1 MKESIFGV
9 PDFRNLYAA
18 RFIST
23 VGAKFF
29 ALAVS
34 WWILDSGFE
43 RANTLLGVIM
53 AATAIGTF
61 GFAPFMGTFA
71 DKYNKK
77 KTMMAALLGGAIVLG
92 IIIAIFPVFNKIPL
106 LFAVFAIFIYAFEP
120 LFETSMQGS
129 LNYIVKPELLPNAV
143 STVSGITS
151 FSQALGA
158 AFAGV
163 AIAVLGVVGA
173 FSLDCACYLVSILL
187 VWRVTTKLPVNK
199 PIPGEKASSYWTELA
214 EGFRYI
220 YKEKPLFYLLIFFGV
235 INLWVSPIVLA
246 IPIITKDVFDG
257 TPLLMSGYEVAMA
270 AGIIFIT
277 TLLGYVKKKFDR
289 YRWSF
294 YSLLLCGVSLTLFSF
309 CTTIFPT
316 FVFMVLFGLGM
327 GMVNLSMMTIF
338 QTYVPPYIQGRFFSI
353 VNTIAGAVI
362 PLSYAFVGVL
372 SDYFGIMTL
381 MTMNGILL
389 LLTSFA
395 MLFIP
400 KIKGEYII

>member
-1 MKESIFGV
+1 MKGIFGI

-53 AATAIGTF
+53 AATAVGTF

-77 KTMMAALLGGAIVLG
+77 STMIAALLGGAVVLAV
-92 IIIAIFPVFNKIPL
+92 IIAIFPVFNQMPL
-106 LFAVFAIFIYAFEP
+106 LFALFAILIYAFEP

-143 STVSGITS
+143 SVVSGITS

-163 AIAVLGVVGA
+163 AIVFLGILGA
-173 FSLDCACYLVSILL
+173 FSLDCACYLISIFL
-187 VWRVTTKLPVNK
+187 VWKVATRLPVNAPQQGKK
-199 PIPGEKASSYWTELA
+199 PASYWNELA

-220 YKEKPLFYLLIFFGV
+220 YKEKPLFYLLIFFGIV
-235 INLWVSPIVLA
+235 NLWVSPIVLA

-257 TPLLMSGYEVAMA
+257 TPLLMSGYEIAMA
-270 AGIIFIT
+270 CGIILIT
-277 TLLGYVKKKFDR
+277 TLLGYAKMKFDR

-294 YSLLLCGVSLTLFSF
+294 YSLLLCGLALTLFSL
-309 CTTIFPT
+309 CTTVLPT
-316 FVFMVLFGLGM
+316 FIFIFFFGLGV

-338 QTYVPPYIQGRFFSI
+338 QTYVPPHIQGRFFSI
-353 VNTIAGAVI
+353 VNTISGAVI

-372 SDYFGIMTL
+372 SDHLGIMFL
-381 MTMNGILL
+381 MTLNGAMLL
-389 LLTSFA
+389 ATSFA
-395 MLFIP
+395 LLFIP

>member
-1 MKESIFGV
+1 MKESIFGI
-9 PDFRNLYAA
+9 PDFRRLYAA

-29 ALAVS
+29 ALAIS
-34 WWILDSGFE
+34 WWVLDSGFE

-61 GFAPFMGTFA
+61 GLAPFMGTFA

-77 KTMMAALLGGAIVLG
+77 NTMIAALLGGAAVLA
-92 IIIAIFPVFNKIPL
+92 IIIIIFPLLNKLPL
-106 LFAVFAIFIYAFEP
+106 LFAVFAILVYAFEP

-163 AIAVLGVVGA
+163 AIAVLGIIGA
-173 FSLDCACYLVSILL
+173 FSLDCICYLISVFL
-187 VWRVTTKLPVNK
+187 VWRVVTQFPVNEVESGEEK
-199 PIPGEKASSYWTELA
+199 PSYWSDLK
-214 EGFRYI
+214 EGFKYI
-220 YKEKPLFYLLIFFGV
+220 YEDKALFYLLVFFGV

-257 TPLLMSGYEVAMA
+257 SPLLMSGYEVAMA
-270 AGIIFIT
+270 AGIILIT
-277 TLLGYVKKKFDR
+277 TVMGYVKVKFDR
-289 YRWSF
+289 YRWSL
-294 YSLLLCGVSLTLFSF
+294 YSMILCGVSLTLFSF
-309 CTTIFPT
+309 CTTIIPT
-316 FVFMVLFGLGM
+316 LIFMFLFGIGLGL
-327 GMVNLSMMTIF
+327 VNLSMMTIF

-372 SDYFGIMTL
+372 SDYIGIMHL
-381 MTMNGILL
+381 MTLNGIML

-395 MLFIP
+395 IVFIP
-400 KIKGEYII
+400 KIKGEYVI